1 LKQKFVLFFLSC
13 FIFVAVVHATDRNFS
28 NKESAADSEQVKLE
42 LCFLFSNLFGYNIT
56 EIRNPDLYRV
66 AADWMGTP
74 YKYGGRSKRGIDCSG
89 FTCQIL
95 QKSYNK
101 VINGSAL
108 ELYKTSVHILRPELQ
123 EGDLVFFK
131 IHRKR
136 VSHVGIY
143 LGMNKFVHAS
153 RSNGVIVSDLNEPY
167 YSKYFYKGGRIK
179 E

>member
-1 LKQKFVLFFLSC
+1 MKQKIFTFILSY
-13 FIFVAVVHATDRNFS
+13 FIFASAVNVKARS
-28 NKESAADSEQVKLE
+28 NSNIELPADSDQIRLE
-42 LCFLFSNLFGYNIT
+42 FCFLFSNLFGYNIT
-56 EIRNPDLYRV
+56 EIRNPDLYKV
-66 AADWMGTP
+66 AAEWMGTP
-74 YKYGGRSKRGIDCSG
+74 YKFGGRSKRGIDCSG
-89 FTCQIL
+89 FTCKVL

-101 VINGSAL
+101 VINGSAG
-108 ELYKTSVHILRPELQ
+108 ELYKTSIHLVRSDLQ

-167 YSKYFYKGGRIK
+167 YAKYFYKGGRIK
-179 E
+179 I

>member
-1 LKQKFVLFFLSC
+1 MFILNFLV
-13 FIFVAVVHATDRNFS
+13 IVFS
-28 NKESAADSEQVKLE
+28 VQGANGNYSDTIAAEDSDQIKLE

-66 AADWMGTP
+66 AAEWMGTP
-74 YKYGGRSKRGIDCSG
+74 YKYGGRGKNGIDCSG
-89 FTCQIL
+89 FTCQVL
-95 QKSYNK
+95 QKSYKK
-101 VINGSAL
+101 VINGSAV
-108 ELYKTSVHILRPELQ
+108 ELYKTSTHLLRSDLQ

-143 LGMNKFVHAS
+143 LGANKFVHAS
-153 RSNGVIVSDLNEPY
+153 RTNGVIVSDLNDKY
-167 YSKYFYKGGRIK
+167 YSKYFYKGGRIN